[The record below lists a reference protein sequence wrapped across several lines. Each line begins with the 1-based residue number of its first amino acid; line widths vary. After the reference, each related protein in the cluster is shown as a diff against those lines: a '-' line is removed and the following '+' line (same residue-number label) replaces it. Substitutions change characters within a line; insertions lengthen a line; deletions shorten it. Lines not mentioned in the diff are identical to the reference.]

1 MSKKLKLGAFL
12 STILVIAGAFAVLAA
27 APSRSV
33 QGRSLEGS
41 PVSGLTRTT
50 PQTLIF
56 NRKLQ
61 STTQSYSSSG
71 TSVGAG
77 FVAIDSPVTFK
88 CPAGGCTVSAEQ
100 NVQVSG
106 TAADNRWAIC
116 TTVDGTYMSQPNCPY
131 LGYVP
136 SDGSYAAGSFVQNM
150 SGVTAAGTH
159 TLQTQLY
166 TDDGGTLSIYNIVYR
181 LYTP

>member
-1 MSKKLKLGAFL
+1 MSSRLKLGALL
-12 STILVIAGAFAVLAA
+12 STILVIAGALAVLSA
-27 APSRSV
+27 APTRSTEN
-33 QGRSLEGS
+33 RSLRGS
-41 PVSGLTRTT
+41 PISGLTKTQ

-56 NRKLQ
+56 NRTLR
-61 STTQSYSSSG
+61 STTQSYSNNEG
-71 TSVGAG
+71 SVAAG
-77 FVAIDSPVTFK
+77 FVDIDSPITFK
-88 CPAGGCTVSAEQ
+88 CPTGGCTVSAEQ

-106 TAADNRWAIC
+106 SISDNRWAIC
-116 TTVDGTYMSQPNCPY
+116 TTVDGTYMSQPECPY

-136 SDGSYAAGSFVQNM
+136 SDGSFAAGSFVQNM
-150 SGVTAAGTH
+150 SGVTPGNH